1 MLTATYSLVA
11 IAAEQD
17 AARRILRRLQ
27 QYIQN
32 IWHGIQKID
41 FAMLDSAFDK
51 LAEFDAYCRKRK
63 LEVYVIPALRKTT
76 CEADALLEELDAL
89 SEAGRSVLRAAR
101 EQFIAAFEAG
111 NARLHEICLSMEQYC
126 ERLHARLAR
135 EEEELFPML
144 RRLLSVEEWF
154 GIAAQF
160 LSDDADA
167 DGRKRYPL
175 PQFRLP
181 TLPSKSN
188 LSIS

>member
-27 QYIQN
+27 QYVKN

-41 FAMLDSAFDK
+41 FAILDTAFDK
-51 LAEFDAYCRKRK
+51 LAEFDEYCRKRK
-63 LEVYVIPALRKTT
+63 LEVYVIPALRKATR
-76 CEADALLEELDAL
+76 EADALLEELDAL

-101 EQFIAAFEAG
+101 EQFVGAVEAG
-111 NARLHEICLSMEQYC
+111 TARLHEICLSMELYC
-126 ERLHARLAR
+126 DRLHARLER

-160 LSDDADA
+160 LSEDAGA

-181 TLPSKSN
+181 SAPSMSN
-188 LSIS
+188 LSIN